1 MTAFFADC
9 ARILQQIRWGG
20 ESAAVASSTDSVLRN
35 TMMTARLQ
43 KKWSGCRRSRSFA
56 GGKGTLRDRV
66 QKVQKGGR
74 EEEERQRSRGE
85 LWRKSEMTGMT
96 GWMERGREEG

>member
-9 ARILQQIRWGG
+9 ARILQQIRCGSA
-20 ESAAVASSTDSVLRN
+20 SAAASSTDSILRN
-35 TMMTARLQ
+35 TMMMARLQ

-66 QKVQKGGR
+66 QKVQKGG